1 MRIQMGKGRGVS
13 LPWKNVER
21 GIGIDELD
29 ETSPLAAL
37 GLPIKVILVGRD
49 RESSRKVKKDWYSCL
64 GLLDNQED
72 MAIETSK
79 PQKV

>member
-1 MRIQMGKGRGVS
+1 MGKGRGVS

-21 GIGIDELD
+21 GIGVDEVD
-29 ETSPLAAL
+29 ETSPLEAL
-37 GLPIKVILVGRD
+37 GLPIKVIMVGRD
-49 RESSRKVKKDWYSCL
+49 RESSRKVKDWYSCL
-64 GLLDNQED
+64 GLLHNQKD